1 MKSRVFLIVRVSFGS
16 LSARE
21 ERGTTAREPPQT
33 PSSRPRMSPEWGPPR
48 SEGLSTIVAVTNYAR
63 AWTAE
68 RGRCHRFVHGS
79 QDGHPTN
86 CPEPALTSSGSAFR

>member
-1 MKSRVFLIVRVSFGS
+1 
-16 LSARE
+16 
-21 ERGTTAREPPQT
+21 
-33 PSSRPRMSPEWGPPR
+33 MSPEWGPPR